1 MKAAMTDGRRLR
13 IGFVGVQPGRSWAAV
28 AHIPALRALEHEFEI
43 AAVANTTLASAE
55 AAARDCGIPRAFAS
69 VDEMVASDA
78 VDMVAVTVKVPHHF
92 DIVSKAI
99 AAGKHVLCEWPLG
112 NGLAEAEALAKQARE
127 RGVLGVIGNQAV
139 VAPEIARVRQIIAEG
154 RIGGVRSTSI
164 TAYGGGVASDEIAQV
179 YAYML
184 DRRNGANMLTI
195 PVGHALAALRS
206 VLGDFATVAAILAT
220 RQTSVRVA
228 ETGETMTRD
237 APDEVLLQGR
247 LDSGALLSLHYR
259 PGPSRANGFVWEIS
273 GTEGAITVTGEM
285 GNLQMTG
292 LAVTLLRDGD
302 TPERIEPLMPAGLT
316 LPEHPIPRNV
326 GCLYAMIAADL
337 QHGTRTAPDFDDAVR
352 THRVIAAMERAS
364 DEGRQVPVGQAGST
378 V

>member
-1 MKAAMTDGRRLR
+1 MTDGRRLR
-13 IGFVGVQPGRSWAAV
+13 IGFAGVQPRRSWAAV
-28 AHIPALRALEHEFEI
+28 AHIPALRALEQDFEI

-55 AAARDCGIPRAFAS
+55 AAARDCGIPHAFAS
-69 VDEMVASDA
+69 VAEMVASDT
-78 VDMVAVTVKVPHHF
+78 VDMLAVTVKVPHHF

-112 NGLAEAEALAKQARE
+112 NGLAEAEALARLARTQ
-127 RGVLGVIGNQAV
+127 GVLAVIGTQAV
-139 VAPEIARVRQIIAEG
+139 AAPEIARVRQLIAEG
-154 RIGGVRSTSI
+154 RIGAVRSTSI
-164 TAYGGGVASDEIAQV
+164 AAYGGGVASDEIAEV

-195 PVGHALAALRS
+195 PVGHALAAVRS
-206 VLGDFATVAAILAT
+206 VLGDIASASAILAT
-220 RQTSVRVA
+220 QQASVRVK
-228 ETGETMTRD
+228 ETGETLPRS

-247 LDSGALLSLHYR
+247 LESGALLSLHYR

-273 GTEGAITVTGEM
+273 GAEGAITVTGDM

-292 LAVTLLRDGD
+292 LAVTLLRDGA
-302 TPERIEPLMPAGLT
+302 TPERIDPLLPAGPA

-326 GCLYAMIAADL
+326 ACLYAMIAADL
-337 QHGTRTAPDFDDAVR
+337 RHGTRTAPDFDDAVR

-364 DEGRQVPVGQAGST
+364 DEGRQVPIA
-378 V
+378 